1 MVKCTVWPRLERGVE
16 VSNEGFDRE
25 VLSEGSLCDHCH
37 GEVNKG
43 VEVLYHRRTGAISC
57 PDCAPALA

>member
-1 MVKCTVWPRLERGVE
+1 MKILYVFGGIPPYA
-16 VSNEGFDRE
+16 N
-25 VLSEGSLCDHCH
+25 SLLNKLVD
-37 GEVNKG
+37 KG